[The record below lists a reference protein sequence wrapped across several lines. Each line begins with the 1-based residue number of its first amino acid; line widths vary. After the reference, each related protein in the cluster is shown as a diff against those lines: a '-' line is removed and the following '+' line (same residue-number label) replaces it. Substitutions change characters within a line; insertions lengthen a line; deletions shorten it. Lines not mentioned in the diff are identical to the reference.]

1 MKIQIF
7 SDLHAGVA
15 PLKPIVLGPDVDIA
29 VVAGD
34 VAEGAENSFVA
45 LRKIVPERIPIIFVM
60 GNHEYYRRFL
70 GEELA
75 FARAIARA

>member
-15 PLKPIVLGPDVDIA
+15 PLKPIAIGPDVDIVV

-34 VAEGAENSFVA
+34 LAEGAENSFA
-45 LRKIVPERIPIIFVM
+45 MLRGRSF
-60 GNHEYYRRFL
+60 RS
-70 GEELA
+70 A
-75 FARAIARA
+75 FP